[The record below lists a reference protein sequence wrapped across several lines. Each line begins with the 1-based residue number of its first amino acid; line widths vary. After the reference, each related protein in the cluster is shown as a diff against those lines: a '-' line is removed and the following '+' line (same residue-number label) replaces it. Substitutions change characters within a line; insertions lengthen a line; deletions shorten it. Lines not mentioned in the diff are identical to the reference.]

1 MSCNATF
8 NETVRFKTH
17 NKFHRFAFRALS
29 FWSLLMSNL
38 RLQHAKH
45 SIIHR
50 DVKTTNILLDEKW
63 VAKVYDFGLSKTG
76 PTLDKTHV
84 TTVVRGSYG
93 YLDPEYALL

>member
-1 MSCNATF
+1 MNCNATF
-8 NETVRFKTH
+8 NETVRFTTH
-17 NKFHRFAFRALS
+17 IKFHHFAFLALL

-45 SIIHR
+45 SIIHQ

-93 YLDPEYALL
+93 